1 MLHNWK
7 INTYAIVDVSR
18 EGSFENCS
26 AWVGMTYLGKGIAWG
41 TWDYEKT
48 MYQNSSDW
56 GWVFTICQ
64 FVNEYLQVKFCQ
76 SANLPM
82 STYESTILGYGHQK
96 DILEIKKCLLVKCDR
111 PVLNNNISSAKL
123 FLFDIN

>member
-1 MLHNWK
+1 MSIYNLS
-7 INTYAIVDVSR
+7 V
-18 EGSFENCS
+18 C
-26 AWVGMTYLGKGIAWG
+26 
-41 TWDYEKT
+41 
-48 MYQNSSDW
+48 Q
-56 GWVFTICQ
+56 WVFTSQVLSICQ
-64 FVNEYLQVKFCQ
+64 FANEYLEKHLLDKL
-76 SANLPM
+76 SNYNLSM